1 MNKVMNSDIKTTEY
15 SIVIP
20 VYNSE
25 KTLQEL
31 SSRIQSEFKEL
42 NKSFELIFVDD
53 CSQDNSWSVLQQL
66 HKSHQNIKII
76 RLLKN
81 FGQHNA
87 TLCGFSQVSGKFV
100 ITMDDDLQHPPE
112 EIPKLIDE
120 INKGY
125 YVVFAKYRIKYH
137 NKIENYFSRKYQWFI
152 HYILGI
158 PESIIVTG
166 FAIFASDVIQNMI
179 SIKSSYVFLPAL
191 VQRSVQVNKIANVEV
206 NHQPRKVGKSNYNFR
221 KYLSLAL
228 NLIINYSVLPLLF
241 VGVFGVIISAMSF
254 CYGLYIIGGYLI
266 NSANGI
272 MGWNSLMVALTFLG
286 GMILFSIAIIGE
298 YLRRILTEVSYGQQ
312 YVIGE
317 MEL

>member
-1 MNKVMNSDIKTTEY
+1 MDPNNVEY

-25 KTLQEL
+25 KTLAKL
-31 SSRIQSEFKEL
+31 VSRIQSTFKEL

-53 CSQDNSWSVLQQL
+53 CSQDNSWPVLQQL
-66 HKSHQNIKII
+66 HKDYPNLKII
-76 RLLKN
+76 RLLRN

-112 EIPKLIDE
+112 EIPKLINE

-125 YVVFAKYRIKYH
+125 YVIFAKYRIKYH
-137 NKIENYFSRKYQWFI
+137 NKIENYFSGKYQWFI

-166 FAIFASDVIQNMI
+166 FAIFTSDVIKNMI

-191 VQRSVQVNKIANVEV
+191 VQRSVPSK
-206 NHQPRKVGKSNYNFR
+206 
-221 KYLSLAL
+221 
-228 NLIINYSVLPLLF
+228 
-241 VGVFGVIISAMSF
+241 
-254 CYGLYIIGGYLI
+254 
-266 NSANGI
+266 
-272 MGWNSLMVALTFLG
+272 
-286 GMILFSIAIIGE
+286 
-298 YLRRILTEVSYGQQ
+298 
-312 YVIGE
+312 
-317 MEL
+317 